1 MVGELILGGLA
12 SGSLYALIGLA
23 IAIVLR
29 VTDIPNFAQG
39 EMAMVST
46 FVAYWLLQD
55 VGLAWWAAVLLAAA
69 FAAVQGL
76 IVQALLIRPLIGG
89 PILSAVIATLGLN
102 IVLHSLAGMIWGHET
117 QIFPSPLAD
126 AAPVFLGGVPVALD
140 SLTDIIV
147 AAAVM
152 LGFTLLLK
160 FTWAGMAL
168 RAVSQDTVMARL
180 VGISVSR
187 SFALAWAMGGVAGAV
202 AGVLVAPAVFL
213 DTNMMGSLLIK
224 AFAGGVLGG
233 LSSLSGV
240 LAGCLTLGVL
250 ENLIGAY
257 LSPSFGDAL
266 TFAVIIL
273 VLMLRPE
280 GVFGTVRVRKV

>member
-1 MVGELILGGLA
+1 MIGELILGGLA

-46 FVAYWLLQD
+46 FVAFWLLHD
-55 VGLAWWAAVLLAAA
+55 EGLAWWAALAIAMVFAAA
-69 FAAVQGL
+69 QGL
-76 IVQALLIRPLIGG
+76 VVQALVIRPLIGG
-89 PILSAVIATLGLN
+89 PILSAVIATLGLD
-102 IVLHSLAGMIWGHET
+102 IVLHSVAGMIWGHET
-117 QIFPSPLAD
+117 QVFPSPLSD
-126 AAPVFLGGVPVALD
+126 AAPVFVGGVPLALD
-140 SLTDIIV
+140 SLTNIVV

-160 FTWAGMAL
+160 HSWAGMAL
-168 RAVSQDTVMARL
+168 RATSQDQTMARL

-187 SFALAWAMGGVAGAV
+187 SFALAWAMGGVAGAI

-233 LSSLSGV
+233 LSSLGGV
-240 LAGCLTLGVL
+240 FLGCLALGVL
-250 ENLIGAY
+250 ENLVGAY
-257 LSPSFGDAL
+257 LSPAFGDAL
-266 TFAVIIL
+266 TFAVIIA

-280 GVFGTVRVRKV
+280 GVFGRVRVRKV

>member
-1 MVGELILGGLA
+1 MFGELILGGLA

-46 FVAYWLLQD
+46 FVAYWLLHD
-55 VGLAWWAAVLLAAA
+55 EGMAWWAAVLLAGV
-69 FAAVQGL
+69 FAAAQGL
-76 IVQALLIRPLIGG
+76 AVQALVIRPLIGG
-89 PILSAVIATLGLN
+89 PILSAVIATLGLD
-102 IVLHSLAGMIWGHET
+102 IVLHSVAGMIWGHET
-117 QIFPSPLAD
+117 LVFPSPLAD
-126 AAPVFLGGVPVALD
+126 AAPVFLGGVPLALD
-140 SLTDIIV
+140 SLADIIV

-152 LGFTLLLK
+152 LGMTLLLR
-160 FTWAGMAL
+160 FTWTGMAL
-168 RAVSQDTVMARL
+168 RAVSQDQMMARL

-187 SFALAWAMGGVAGAV
+187 SFALAWAMGGVAGAI

-233 LSSLSGV
+233 LSSLPGV
-240 LAGCLTLGVL
+240 LLGCLALGVL
-250 ENLIGAY
+250 ENVIGAY

-266 TFAVIIL
+266 TFGVIIA

-280 GVFGTVRVRKV
+280 GVFGTVQVRRV